1 MGRPKKEVELVSD
14 QIEDTVVNK
23 VEVIKEETIFD
34 KYRSL
39 INQAN
44 SNYLRNYQY
53 ADLMEILR
61 YTEKFYGHQLPLNL
75 QCGTCIIELVQMFS
89 RLEVK

>member
-1 MGRPKKEVELVSD
+1 MGRNKKEVELVSS
-14 QIEDTVVNK
+14 QVEDAILNK
-23 VEVIKEETIFD
+23 EEIVKEETIFD

-53 ADLMEILR
+53 ADLMVMLR
-61 YTEKFYGHQLPLNL
+61 YTEKFYGHSLPLNL
-75 QCGTCIIELVQMFS
+75 QCSSCIIELVQMFG
-89 RLEVK
+89 RLEQK